1 MPPKK
6 RSRKELS
13 VEGLSQGTGAQAL
26 TETQATTQQQISLV
40 APQANVEV
48 GRPEEAPQK
57 PPRQAKVL
65 AMDTSTPTTQHLN
78 QHQNNEAQGEL
89 EQDSEEEI
97 EAFIEDELVYL
108 HQEYERL

>member
-65 AMDTSTPTTQHLN
+65 AMDTSTPTTQH
-78 QHQNNEAQGEL
+78 QNNEAQGEL